1 MGVSPNPHGAR
12 MCGRFTL
19 AVAPKTIAELFNL
32 SEYPEVLQPRYN
44 VAPTQPVA
52 VVGLKP
58 DGVSRGLRMI
68 RWGLIPNW
76 ASDPKSVPN
85 PFNARAEGIRDK
97 PMFADRLDSG
107 RGLIPAGGFYE
118 RLTVGKQKSPHHFR
132 LRSGDAFAF
141 AGLFDFWR
149 SDDAAIF
156 LTCLITTEAN
166 DVVKPVH
173 DRMPVVLAGESE
185 FSRWLDPAVHAGDVL
200 PMLRPFPAGA
210 MEVVRVGPAVG
221 KATNQWP
228 ACIEPAVWSASL
240 DSRVTKETSE
250 TNS

>member
-1 MGVSPNPHGAR
+1 

-97 PMFADRLDSG
+97 PMFADVIAGSRC
-107 RGLIPAGGFYE
+107 LIPATGFYE
-118 RLTVGKQKSPHHFR
+118 WATVGRKKTPRYFR
-132 LRSGDAFAF
+132 LRSGEPFAF
-141 AGLFDFWR
+141 AGLYDVWR
-149 SDDAAIF
+149 GDGKPLFS
-156 LTCLITTEAN
+156 TCLITTTPNER
-166 DVVKPVH
+166 VRPVH
-173 DRMPVVLAGESE
+173 DRMPVMLARDDFG
-185 FSRWLDPAVHAGDVL
+185 RWLDRDADVNDVL
-200 PMLRPFPAGA
+200 ALLRPFPAAA
-210 MEVVRVGPAVG
+210 MEAVRVGPLVS
-221 KATNQWP
+221 KATNDGP
-228 ACIEPAVWSASL
+228 ACIEPAG
-240 DSRVTKETSE
+240 
-250 TNS
+250 

>member
-1 MGVSPNPHGAR
+1 

-97 PMFADRLDSG
+97 PMFADAIAGSRC
-107 RGLIPAGGFYE
+107 LIPATGFYE
-118 RLTVGKQKSPHHFR
+118 WATVGRKKTPHYFR
-132 LRSGDAFAF
+132 LRSGEPFAF
-141 AGLFDFWR
+141 AGLYDVWKGDGKPVF
-149 SDDAAIF
+149 S
-156 LTCLITTEAN
+156 TCLITTTPNEL
-166 DVVKPVH
+166 VQPVH
-173 DRMPVVLAGESE
+173 DRMPVMLARDD
-185 FSRWLDPAVHAGDVL
+185 FDRWLDRGTALDDVL
-200 PMLRPFPAGA
+200 ALLRPFPAAA
-210 MEVVRVGPAVG
+210 MEVVRVGSLVS
-221 KATNQWP
+221 KATNEGP
-228 ACIEPAVWSASL
+228 ACIESA
-240 DSRVTKETSE
+240 TG
-250 TNS
+250 